1 MLGLEVIYH
10 NVFRGLEAVREDSIS
25 FNEKDFGNIFQR
37 KRRLEQR
44 LCGFQNCLDRNPSDA
59 SASFERKLQKEYND
73 VLRQEELLRY
83 QKSRGNWV
91 KHGDRN

>member
-44 LCGFQNCLDRNPSDA
+44 LCGFRIA
-59 SASFERKLQKEYND
+59 
-73 VLRQEELLRY
+73 
-83 QKSRGNWV
+83 
-91 KHGDRN
+91 

>member
-44 LCGFQNCLDRNPSDA
+44 LCFQNCLDSNPSDA
-59 SASFERKLQKEYND
+59 SASFERKLQY